1 MKLLTATVL
10 LLSYNVDGFSVIP
23 TFTQHHA
30 LQQKISSISSSGV
43 NRGQVMVTYMSD
55 VNSSEGEQSE
65 ISEEGEEVA
74 AAEEESEEPQ
84 EDPEITAMKEEIESL
99 EAHLKAKRLEANR
112 LIDLADDYTE
122 KGYVRKCAEMENM
135 RRGRAVS
142 FNKTFLVK

>member
-1 MKLLTATVL
+1 MKLLTATLL
-10 LLSYNVDGFSVIP
+10 LLSYNVNGFSVIP

-30 LQQKISSISSSGV
+30 LQQKISSISSSAV
-43 NRGQVMVTYMSD
+43 NRGEVMVTYMSD

-65 ISEEGEEVA
+65 IFEEEGEEA
-74 AAEEESEEPQ
+74 ASAENEEPQ
-84 EDPEITAMKEEIESL
+84 EDPEITAIKEEIESL

-142 FNKTFLVK
+142 FIITFLVK